1 MLKDSYTYST
11 QLNWKDDSLGVL
23 RSDDFPELEVASP
36 TDFPYGVPRT
46 WTPEHL
52 FVASVEIC
60 LMTTFTAIA
69 RNSKVS
75 LSHYSSETTGKMEK
89 MEDNRYMFTRIVIR
103 PVVKVELEKDLERA
117 ERILFKAKK
126 MCLISNSIKTEV
138 VVEPE
143 ISLT

>member
-1 MLKDSYTYST
+1 LLKDSYTYST
-11 QLNWKDDSLGVL
+11 KLQWQEGSLGIL
-23 RSDDFPELEVASP
+23 RSGGFPELEVASP
-36 TDFPYGVPRT
+36 TDFPFGVPDT

-75 LSHYSSETTGKMEK
+75 LVHYSSAATGKMEK
-89 MEDNRYMFTRIVIR
+89 TDNKYMFTEIVIR

-117 ERILFKAKK
+117 ERILYKAKN

-138 VVEPE
+138 KIEPE
-143 ISLT
+143 ISLG

>member
-11 QLNWKDDSLGVL
+11 QLEWHEGSLGIL
-23 RSDDFPELEVASP
+23 SAEDFPGINVASP
-36 TDFPYGVPRT
+36 VDFPFGVPKT

-75 LSHYSSETTGKMEK
+75 LAHYSSQATGKMERIENK
-89 MEDNRYMFTRIVIR
+89 YMFTKIVIR
-103 PVVKVELEKDLERA
+103 TKIKVELEKDLERA
-117 ERILFKAKK
+117 ERILYKAKN

-138 VVEPE
+138 VLEPE
-143 ISLT
+143 ISLS